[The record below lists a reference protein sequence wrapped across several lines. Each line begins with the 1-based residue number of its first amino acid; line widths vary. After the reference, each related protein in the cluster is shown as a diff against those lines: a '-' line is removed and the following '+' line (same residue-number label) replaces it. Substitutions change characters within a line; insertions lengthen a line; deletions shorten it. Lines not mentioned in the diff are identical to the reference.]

1 MATHKINAVT
11 RRLSDR
17 ATDQTKDLYTSVA
30 RLDAFRKITLSAA
43 ADAGNSITVTATVT
57 DIDGT
62 AITDECDIYFTSFA
76 VTSNKGALADG
87 GTGSTKKANTAATG
101 TNELWMET
109 VNGVAQFTV
118 ANDVDEATLVQASA
132 HNAFPAMLKI
142 TFG

>member
-1 MATHKINAVT
+1 MANHKVNAVT

-30 RLDAFRKITLSAA
+30 RLDAFRKITLTAA

-62 AITDECDIYFTSFA
+62 AITDECEILFTTLA
-76 VTSNKGALADG
+76 VTADQGDGTDG
-87 GTGSTKKANTAATG
+87 GTGSTKKAFTPSTG
-101 TNELWMET
+101 ENVLWMET
-109 VNGVAQFTV
+109 VNGVAQIAV
-118 ANDVDEATLVQASA
+118 ANTADEITLVTAQAN
-132 HNAFPAMLKI
+132 NAFPAMKRI